1 MTEKINKLQELFNE
15 YKAGFPENR
24 FVKGDGDVS
33 ARIMLIGEAPGKE
46 EVAQGK
52 PFVGKAGKNLEEFLS
67 FIGLKREK
75 IYITNVIKYKLS
87 KFKVSEET
95 GKILSE
101 SNRPARP
108 EEIRAG
114 IPFLL
119 REIEI
124 VAPEYIVTLGNVPL
138 KAVLNDLS
146 GSITIGEYH
155 GKSRMIY
162 IGENTYKLY
171 PLYHP
176 ASIIYN
182 RALKEVYNR
191 DVLRLGEMI
200 GKM

>member
-33 ARIMLIGEAPGKE
+33 ARIMLIGEAPGKD